1 MYLLFRE
8 KNWAPAQYWARPAGE
23 KALVRAF
30 LVRELEQREEAMRQW
45 SPQRR

>member
-8 KNWAPAQYWARPAGE
+8 KNWSPRQYWKLTAGE

-30 LVRELEQREEAMRQW
+30 LVRELIQREEARQ
-45 SPQRR
+45 RK